1 MHERGSEVSMTRAAF
16 ILVTLF
22 AAASARATPSNDA
35 DMTGKR
41 ELAMLHCPSS
51 APGAT
56 TVVRDTRDGVEL
68 DVTAPDPFG
77 RHEIRRRADMQQR
90 VAADRRTRGHDEH
103 TGQGTGSGRYG
114 YCPGIL
120 QNTTVTVLDIA
131 GGVRISVRAKNADD
145 IATLQRTTHARAA
158 RLQAP
163 PRPAAK
169 R

>member
-1 MHERGSEVSMTRAAF
+1 MTRAAF
-16 ILVTLF
+16 ILVTLL
-22 AAASARATPSNDA
+22 AAATARATPSNAADP
-35 DMTGKR
+35 DMTGRR
-41 ELAMLHCPSS
+41 ELSMLHCPSS

-56 TVVRDTRDGVEL
+56 TVVRDTRDGVQL

-77 RHEIRRRADMQQR
+77 RHEIRRRAEVQQR

-114 YCPGIL
+114 YCPGIM
-120 QNTTVTVLDIA
+120 QNTTVTVVDIA
-131 GGVRISVRAKNADD
+131 GGVRMSVRATSADD
-145 IATLQRTTHARAA
+145 VAALQRTTHARAA

-163 PRPAAK
+163 PRAAAK

>member
-1 MHERGSEVSMTRAAF
+1 MTRSAL
-16 ILVTLF
+16 IVVTLLG
-22 AAASARATPSNDA
+22 AASARATPSNANDA
-35 DMTGKR
+35 DMSGRR

-68 DVTAPDPFG
+68 VVTAPDPFG
-77 RHEIRRRADMQQR
+77 RHEIRRRAEVQKS
-90 VAADRRTRGHDEH
+90 VASARKTRGHDEH

-114 YCPGIL
+114 YCPGVM
-120 QNTTVTVLDIA
+120 QGTTVDVVDVA
-131 GGVRISVRAKNADD
+131 GGVRIAVRASDAGDV
-145 IATLQRTTHARAA
+145 AELQRSTHARAA

-163 PRPAAK
+163 PRAAAK

>member
-1 MHERGSEVSMTRAAF
+1 MPRAAF
-16 ILVTLF
+16 ILVTLL
-22 AAASARATPSNDA
+22 AAATARATPSNAGDL

-56 TVVRDTRDGVEL
+56 TVVRDTRDGVQL
-68 DVTAPDPFG
+68 DVTASDPFG
-77 RHEIRRRADMQQR
+77 RHEIRRRAEVQR
-90 VAADRRTRGHDEH
+90 GVAADRRTRGHDEH

-114 YCPGIL
+114 YCPGIM
-120 QNTTVTVLDIA
+120 QNTTVTVVDIA
-131 GGVRISVRAKNADD
+131 GGVRMSVRAESRDD
-145 IATLQRTTHARAA
+145 VAALQRTTHARAA

-163 PRPAAK
+163 PRAAAK

>member
-1 MHERGSEVSMTRAAF
+1 MTRAAF

-22 AAASARATPSNDA
+22 AGATARATPSNASDP

-77 RHEIRRRADMQQR
+77 RHEIRRRADVQKN
-90 VAADRRTRGHDEH
+90 VASARRTRGHDEH

-114 YCPGIL
+114 YCPGIM
-120 QNTTVTVLDIA
+120 QSTTVTVVDIA
-131 GGVRISVRAKNADD
+131 GGVRLSVRAATPEA
-145 IATLQRTTHARAA
+145 IAELQRTTHARAA

-163 PRPAAK
+163 PRAAAK